1 MKRILCVVF
10 CVFIFFSQAQASDF
24 YETFNIAEIEDAAP
38 EDAEFE
44 FSESISFSDGILRV
58 FEKIRAGIAETFAK
72 GIRCVV
78 IICAVS
84 LLLAMADN
92 LLIGENNGAVRT
104 TLSLVG
110 AVAVTAFASEQL
122 TSVMGMGKNFISGVD
137 SFSKALLPS
146 VAAAEAAT
154 GLATSATVKACVTL
168 IFSDVLIGLINSVLI
183 PLVYVILFAAT
194 ANAAAKNPSLEKIS
208 GLASKVISITLK
220 LLLGAFI
227 SYISVSGL
235 VSASADKAGL
245 KVAQFAL
252 GTAVPVVGNVISE
265 AAETVIAGASMMK
278 NAIGVFGMLA
288 ILSAF
293 ATPFATMLIN
303 YLTFKAASFVAS
315 PVIGANI
322 SELSSKIAECFGL
335 MLAMCASV
343 AVLIIISV
351 IAAMKS
357 VGVL

>member
-1 MKRILCVVF
+1 MKRIICALF
-10 CVFIFFSQAQASDF
+10 CISVLFSQTSASELR
-24 YETFNIAEIEDAAP
+24 ETFNMAEVEDAAP

-44 FSESISFSDGILRV
+44 FSEDISFSDGILKV
-58 FEKIRAGIAETFAK
+58 LGKIKEGISDTFAK
-72 GIRCVV
+72 GVRCVAV
-78 IICAVS
+78 ICAVS
-84 LLLAMADN
+84 FLLSIADS
-92 LLIGENNGAVRT
+92 LLTGENNGAAKT

-122 TSVMGMGKNFISGVD
+122 TSVMGMGKTFISGVN

-154 GLATSATVKACVTL
+154 GLVTSATLKACATL

-183 PLVYVILFAAT
+183 PLVYVVLFAAT
-194 ANAAAKNPSLEKIS
+194 ANATAKNPSLEKIS
-208 GLASKVISITLK
+208 KLASKVISITLK
-220 LLLGAFI
+220 LLLGAFV

-245 KVAQFAL
+245 KLAQFAL
-252 GTAVPVVGNVISE
+252 GTAVPVVGTVISE
-265 AAETVIAGASMMK
+265 AAETVIAGAAMMK
-278 NAIGVFGMLA
+278 SAIGVFGMLTV
-288 ILSAF
+288 LSAF
-293 ATPFATMLIN
+293 ATPFAIMLIN
-303 YLTFKAASFVAS
+303 YLAFKAASFVAS

-322 SELSSKIAECFGL
+322 SELSSKIGECFGL
-335 MLAMCASV
+335 ILAMCASV